1 MRCGRADRQLFFGGL
16 CAGPAPYSSVSI
28 CTARLQSDRP
38 QNPAFF
44 RLILREGNAILTPR
58 IQRRKEDGI
67 MANDKALRA
76 VDLTCPAT
84 FSRHLPPECRE
95 SRLELKSAATR
106 YTGVVYDL
114 RLNGMSGSYIDFPG
128 HIAETDDGRRADNV
142 DLTEFYRMDATVIH
156 VDRTEKS
163 GGITG
168 AELEAV
174 CGGVPNTPAIIIHS
188 MGPKDPPDINFR
200 SSWLT
205 MDAVEWLIAAK
216 CRILVSSAKRTFS
229 EIN

>member
-1 MRCGRADRQLFFGGL
+1 
-16 CAGPAPYSSVSI
+16 
-28 CTARLQSDRP
+28 
-38 QNPAFF
+38 
-44 RLILREGNAILTPR
+44 
-58 IQRRKEDGI
+58 

-156 VDRTEKS
+156 VDRTEKP

-216 CRILVSSAKRTFS
+216 CRILVSDSYESPELEGIFLRLFQAGVIAVCEPSRLR
-229 EIN
+229 EIPERIKLTVSFMKLPVTQLPCTLLAEF